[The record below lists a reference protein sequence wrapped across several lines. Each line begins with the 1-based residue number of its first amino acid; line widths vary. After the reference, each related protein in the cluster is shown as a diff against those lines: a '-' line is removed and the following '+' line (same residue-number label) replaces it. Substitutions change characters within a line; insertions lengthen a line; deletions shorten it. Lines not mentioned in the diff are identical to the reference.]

1 MSCESRRVPTL
12 NSPLPTKEVK
22 VNRQPLIGVL
32 RMGAAVSTVAMVW
45 GVGRVMLALPAS
57 VDGGLAVVAAMLFAY
72 KFERQ

>member
-1 MSCESRRVPTL
+1 V
-12 NSPLPTKEVK
+12 

-32 RMGAAVSTVAMVW
+32 RLGATVSTIAIVW

-72 KFERQ
+72 KFERH